1 MKGLFKIIR
10 RYVLTAML
18 ITALALS
25 FNFALFC
32 LWGLRLSDD
41 RHSISVR
48 RQIDLIAGELEEK
61 DGVYRMSEEGLR
73 QIKVSVFQ
81 WGMLVKG
88 DGQVGWTYELPPEIP
103 RSYTLA
109 DMSVLSKWYLKDYPV
124 FTWTYGDGVLV
135 MGQGKESV
143 ARFNLEYSVRFLDH
157 MPEVFFS
164 IVALNLLL
172 IFLLALFFGYRFYR
186 ALRPVAQGIERL
198 SNNEAAS
205 LPEKGMVE
213 ELSRRLNQTS
223 QILERQNRQL
233 AKRDNAR
240 TNWIAGVS
248 HDIRTPLSLI
258 LGHADSL
265 GRNPA
270 LDEDG
275 RRKAQAIS
283 RQSMYIKKLIED
295 LNLTSKLEYDAQP
308 LRMEEIRPASFLR
321 QIAADYYNE
330 EMLGDCQ
337 LDLAVDENVERAQIQ
352 ADKGLL
358 TRAFQ
363 NLIGNSVRHA
373 PGCLIWIQMKREGS
387 WLSFLFQDSGP
398 GIPPEA
404 AAIAEG
410 RLENPNIHVMGLRV
424 ARQIVAAHG
433 GRMEFALRD
442 GKRLGV
448 RLLLPLSSE
457 ENVNA

>member
-1 MKGLFKIIR
+1 MKGLSKIIR

-18 ITALALS
+18 ITALALA
-25 FNFALFC
+25 FNFVIFI
-32 LWGLRLSDD
+32 LWGYRLADAE
-41 RHSISVR
+41 HSVSIR
-48 RQIDLIAGELEEK
+48 RQIELLAGELEEK
-61 DGVYRMSEEGLR
+61 DGGYHMSEEGLR
-73 QIKVSVFQ
+73 QLKESVFR
-81 WGMLVKG
+81 WGMLVEG
-88 DGQVGWTYELPPEIP
+88 DGRVGWTYELPPEIP

-135 MGQGKESV
+135 MGQEKESM
-143 ARFNLEYSVRFLDH
+143 ARFNMEYSVRFLNH
-157 MPEVFFS
+157 IPKIFFS
-164 IVALNLLL
+164 IVVLNLLL
-172 IFLLALFFGYRFYR
+172 VFLLALFFGYRFYR
-186 ALRPVAQGIERL
+186 SLRPVAQGIERL

-233 AKRDNAR
+233 ARRDNAR

-265 GRNPA
+265 GKNPS
-270 LDEDG
+270 LDGDG

-295 LNLTSKLEYDAQP
+295 LNLTSKLEYGAQP
-308 LRMEEIRPASFLR
+308 LRMEKICPASFLR

-337 LDLAVDENVERAQIQ
+337 LDLAVDEDVEQAQIQ

-373 PGCLIWIQMKREGS
+373 PGCQIWIQMKREGS
-387 WLSFLFQDSGP
+387 WLCFSFQDSGP
-398 GIPPEA
+398 GILPEV
-404 AAIAEG
+404 AAIAQG

-424 ARQIVAAHG
+424 VRQIVVAHG
-433 GRMEFALRD
+433 GRMKFAREN
-442 GKRLGV
+442 GKQLGV
-448 RLLLPLSSE
+448 RLLLPLSLE
-457 ENVNA
+457 ESDYA

>member
-1 MKGLFKIIR
+1 MKGLSKIIR

-18 ITALALS
+18 ITALALA
-25 FNFALFC
+25 FNFAIFI
-32 LWGLRLSDD
+32 LWGYWLADAE
-41 RHSISVR
+41 HSVSVR
-48 RQIDLIAGELEEK
+48 RQIELIAGELEEK
-61 DGVYRMSEEGLR
+61 DGGYRMSEEGLR
-73 QIKVSVFQ
+73 QLKASVFQ
-81 WGMLVKG
+81 WGMLVEG

-135 MGQGKESV
+135 MGQEKESV
-143 ARFNLEYSVRFLDH
+143 ARFNMEYSVRFLSYI
-157 MPEVFFS
+157 PEIFFS
-164 IVALNLLL
+164 IVILNLLL
-172 IFLLALFFGYRFYR
+172 VFLLALFFGYRFYR
-186 ALRPVAQGIERL
+186 SLRPVAQGIERL

-233 AKRDNAR
+233 SRRDNAR

-265 GRNPA
+265 GKNPS
-270 LDEDG
+270 LDGDG

-283 RQSMYIKKLIED
+283 RQSLYIKKLIED
-295 LNLTSKLEYDAQP
+295 LNLTSKLQYGAQP
-308 LRMEEIRPASFLR
+308 LRMEKICPASFLR

-337 LDLAVDENVERAQIQ
+337 LDLAVDEDAEQIQ
-352 ADKGLL
+352 IEADKDML
-358 TRAFQ
+358 TRAFK

-373 PGCLIWIQMKREGS
+373 PGCRIWIVMGREGN
-387 WLSFLFQDSGP
+387 WMRFLFQDSGP
-398 GIPPEA
+398 GIPAEV
-404 AAIAEG
+404 AAIVEG
-410 RLENPNIHVMGLRV
+410 RSEDRDIHVMGLRV
-424 ARQIVAAHG
+424 VRQIVDSHG
-433 GRMEFALRD
+433 GRMEFALR
-442 GKRLGV
+442 GGRRQGV
-448 RLLLPLSSE
+448 CLFLPLP
-457 ENVNA
+457 

>member
-18 ITALALS
+18 ITALALA

-32 LWGLRLSDD
+32 LWGSRLADD
-41 RHSISVR
+41 RHAISVR
-48 RQIDLIAGELEEK
+48 RQIELIADELEETN
-61 DGVYRMSEEGLR
+61 GGYRMSEEGVRLL
-73 QIKVSVFQ
+73 QASVFQ

-88 DGQVGWTYELPPEIP
+88 DGEVGWTYKLPPEIP
-103 RSYTLA
+103 RSYTMA

-124 FTWTYGDGVLV
+124 FTWTCGDGVLV

-143 ARFNLEYSVRFLDH
+143 ARFNIEYSVRFLDH
-157 MPEVFFS
+157 MPEIFFS
-164 IVALNLLL
+164 TVVLNLLL
-172 IFLLALFFGYRFYR
+172 VFLLALFFGYRFYR
-186 ALRPVAQGIERL
+186 SLRPVAQGIERL
-198 SNNEAAS
+198 SNNEAVS
-205 LPEKGMVE
+205 LPESGMVG
-213 ELSRRLNQTS
+213 ELSCRLNQTS
-223 QILERQNRQL
+223 RILERQNRQL
-233 AKRDNAR
+233 ARRDNAR

-270 LDEDG
+270 LDESG

-330 EMLGDCQ
+330 GMLGDCQ
-337 LDLAVDENVERAQIQ
+337 LDLAVDEDVEQSQIQ
-352 ADKGLL
+352 ADRGLL
-358 TRAFQ
+358 ARAFQ

-387 WLSFLFQDSGP
+387 WLSFSFQDSGP

-410 RLENPNIHVMGLRV
+410 RSENPNIHVMGLRV
-424 ARQIVAAHG
+424 VRQIVAAHG
-433 GRMEFALRD
+433 GRMEFALKD

-448 RLLLPLSSE
+448 RLLLPLALE
-457 ENVNA
+457 ENGHA